1 MNYSSINSD
10 SFDNGDTSSYTL
22 ICDDTTDKSNINDLN
37 ANLLLQDYKKL
48 NETFNNNKNKLKE
61 LEKRKDDSHSYK
73 CSIYLKHQDAM
84 LNLHKDTE
92 LNEDGILLND
102 TIINYIELIK
112 AYYDK
117 WISEYYN
124 PLKNKL
130 TSDIND
136 NELKLI
142 AYRKL
147 FIKTTNEIINNE
159 KISKNMCPICFENE
173 INMCAIPCGHTCCNE
188 CVLQA
193 HNFNNNRKK
202 CLNCRNNIK
211 EYIKIYFSL

>member
-1 MNYSSINSD
+1 MVTHFLYLFFYYLHKYCNGGTEFYDKTIFDKIEPFLNSIN
-10 SFDNGDTSSYTL
+10 
-22 ICDDTTDKSNINDLN
+22 
-37 ANLLLQDYKKL
+37 
-48 NETFNNNKNKLKE
+48 
-61 LEKRKDDSHSYK
+61 
-73 CSIYLKHQDAM
+73 
-84 LNLHKDTE
+84 
-92 LNEDGILLND
+92 
-102 TIINYIELIK
+102 INYRI
-112 AYYDK
+112 
-117 WISEYYN
+117 
-124 PLKNKL
+124 
-130 TSDIND
+130 IND